1 MKRAPYSKDR
11 CKALC
16 GGCCEQSCP
25 RVSTFI
31 IPGLTKHQ
39 EVGKWIQNL
48 RETRGTMAWDP
59 AQKEKSGLDGSQRLH
74 RCVTCFI
81 LSRSVGT
88 GKRRIGWDWEIRF
101 GRRKQRRRR
110 RRRCLCHI
118 RRTRMQNSLCCL
130 LIKTVSYARA
140 QTYADQ

>member
-1 MKRAPYSKDR
+1 MMDRPMLLHRAFPSVVVVLEYEEDPQSIIQHKHTHTMKRAPYSKDR

-16 GGCCEQSCP
+16 GGGCCEQSCP

-31 IPGLTKHQ
+31 IPSLTKHHQ

-81 LSRSVGT
+81 LSRSAGT
-88 GKRRIGWDWEIRF
+88 GKRWIGWD
-101 GRRKQRRRR
+101 
-110 RRRCLCHI
+110 
-118 RRTRMQNSLCCL
+118 
-130 LIKTVSYARA
+130 
-140 QTYADQ
+140 